1 MRVVTTNSFL
11 SVSLCFYISEMELAE
26 FKTAVPTVPNFE
38 GSDNAES
45 DSDCADLKSPDGY
58 SVNCLKC
65 TTTLCQ
71 LSDIRKYMQSN
82 HLVLKNDFHEKVQLT
97 PHRPTPWSD
106 G

>member
-1 MRVVTTNSFL
+1 
-11 SVSLCFYISEMELAE
+11 MELAE

-45 DSDCADLKSPDGY
+45 DYDCADLKSPDGY
-58 SVNCLKC
+58 SVNCVKC

-82 HLVLKNDFHEKVQLT
+82 HLVLKNDFHEKVQLGH
-97 PHRPTPWSD
+97 HRPTPWSD
-106 G
+106 GK